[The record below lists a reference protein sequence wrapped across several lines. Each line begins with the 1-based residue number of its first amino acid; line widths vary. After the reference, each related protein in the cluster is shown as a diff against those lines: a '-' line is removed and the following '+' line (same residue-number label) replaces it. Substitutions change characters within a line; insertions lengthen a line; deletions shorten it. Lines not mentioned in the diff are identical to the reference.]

1 MAKRQ
6 AMYNRVN
13 FSMDKMTKDFRKILD
28 RYLPKFE
35 EQPQQVDLKL
45 PKLKK
50 VDDKPNE
57 IKLPKGWLNL
67 LESEFSKGYMSD
79 IKTFLY
85 SEYSNNKII
94 YPSKSLIFNAFNLCD
109 FDEVKVII
117 LGQDPYHGP
126 DQAHGLSFS
135 VRKNIPFP
143 PSLKN
148 IIKELE
154 NDIGVKFNQ
163 NDGNLSKWAKQGVF
177 LLNTTLTVEK
187 SKPLSHSKIGWE
199 LFTDKVIELLSE
211 KKQNLVFI
219 LWGKHAQ
226 AKNQLIDNSKHLV
239 ISSTHPSP
247 LSAHRGFFGSKP
259 FSQTNNFLL
268 SKNIKEINW

>member
-1 MAKRQ
+1 M
-6 AMYNRVN
+6 N
-13 FSMDKMTKDFRKILD
+13 
-28 RYLPKFE
+28 
-35 EQPQQVDLKL
+35 
-45 PKLKK
+45 
-50 VDDKPNE
+50 NE

-67 LESEFSKGYMSD
+67 LESEFSKKYMSD

-109 FDEVKVII
+109 FEEVKVII

-154 NDIGVKFNQ
+154 NDIGVKFQQ

-177 LLNTTLTVEK
+177 HLNTTLTVEK

-259 FSQTNNFLL
+259 FSQTNKFLI
-268 SKNIKEINW
+268 SKNINEINW

>member
-1 MAKRQ
+1 MK
-6 AMYNRVN
+6 
-13 FSMDKMTKDFRKILD
+13 
-28 RYLPKFE
+28 
-35 EQPQQVDLKL
+35 
-45 PKLKK
+45 
-50 VDDKPNE
+50 NE

-67 LESEFSKGYMSD
+67 LESEFSKRYMSD

-143 PSLKN
+143 PPLKN

>member
-1 MAKRQ
+1 MK
-6 AMYNRVN
+6 
-13 FSMDKMTKDFRKILD
+13 
-28 RYLPKFE
+28 
-35 EQPQQVDLKL
+35 
-45 PKLKK
+45 
-50 VDDKPNE
+50 NE

-67 LESEFSKGYMSD
+67 LESEFSKEYMSD

-199 LFTDKVIELLSE
+199 LFTNKVIELLSE

>member
-1 MAKRQ
+1 M
-6 AMYNRVN
+6 N
-13 FSMDKMTKDFRKILD
+13 
-28 RYLPKFE
+28 
-35 EQPQQVDLKL
+35 
-45 PKLKK
+45 
-50 VDDKPNE
+50 NE

-67 LESEFSKGYMSD
+67 LESEFSKKYMSD

-109 FDEVKVII
+109 FEEVKVII

-154 NDIGVKFNQ
+154 NDIGVKFQQ

-226 AKNQLIDNSKHLV
+226 AINQLIDNSKHLV

-259 FSQTNNFLL
+259 FSQTNKFLI
-268 SKNIKEINW
+268 SKNINEINW

>member
-1 MAKRQ
+1 MK
-6 AMYNRVN
+6 
-13 FSMDKMTKDFRKILD
+13 
-28 RYLPKFE
+28 
-35 EQPQQVDLKL
+35 
-45 PKLKK
+45 
-50 VDDKPNE
+50 NE

-67 LESEFSKGYMSD
+67 LESEFSKKYMSD
-79 IKTFLY
+79 IKTFLF

-154 NDIGVKFNQ
+154 NDIGVKFQQ
-163 NDGNLSKWAKQGVF
+163 NDGDLSKWAKQGVF

-199 LFTDKVIELLSE
+199 FFTDKVIELLSE

-219 LWGKHAQ
+219 LWGKNAQ
-226 AKNQLIDNSKHLV
+226 AKNQIIDNSKHLI
-239 ISSTHPSP
+239 ISSSHPSP

-259 FSQTNNFLL
+259 FSKTNMFLM
-268 SKNIKEINW
+268 SNNIKEINW

>member
-1 MAKRQ
+1 M
-6 AMYNRVN
+6 N
-13 FSMDKMTKDFRKILD
+13 
-28 RYLPKFE
+28 
-35 EQPQQVDLKL
+35 
-45 PKLKK
+45 
-50 VDDKPNE
+50 NE

-67 LESEFSKGYMSD
+67 LESEFSKKYMSD
-79 IKTFLY
+79 IKAFLY

-109 FDEVKVII
+109 FEEVKVII

-154 NDIGVKFNQ
+154 NDIGVKFQQ

>member
-1 MAKRQ
+1 M
-6 AMYNRVN
+6 N
-13 FSMDKMTKDFRKILD
+13 
-28 RYLPKFE
+28 
-35 EQPQQVDLKL
+35 
-45 PKLKK
+45 
-50 VDDKPNE
+50 NE

-67 LESEFSKGYMSD
+67 LESEFSKKYMSD

-109 FDEVKVII
+109 FEEVKVII

-154 NDIGVKFNQ
+154 NDIGVKFQQ

-187 SKPLSHSKIGWE
+187 SNPLSHSKIGWE

-226 AKNQLIDNSKHLV
+226 AKNQIIDNSKHLV

-259 FSQTNNFLL
+259 FSQTNKFLI
-268 SKNIKEINW
+268 SKNINEINW